1 MQKAQLRGVGLA
13 GSSKQITSALPHPH
27 CSSLPPQREASLGY
41 VDCPKVGYLFL
52 SSPLPLKE
60 IKDRPQPSNFRFLG
74 LSPPSL
80 TGRKYFHISVQD
92 PCAAWSLGS
101 SAAPPGPS
109 ALGPKRFCNGTGALG
124 APLPFPSPS
133 PILPLHKSTSGL

>member
-60 IKDRPQPSNFRFLG
+60 IKDRLQPSNSRFLG
-74 LSPPSL
+74 LSSPSL
-80 TGRKYFHISVQD
+80 TGRKCCHISLQD

-109 ALGPKRFCNGTGALG
+109 APALKRCCDGTGAPS
-124 APLPFPSPS
+124 APLPFLPPSPTT
-133 PILPLHKSTSGL
+133 PLHKSTSGL